1 VTFTTLRRYIMIT
14 FLGLREPL
22 RLLVSFKNENEIKK
36 NYIVEVSQIK
46 RTVFLV
52 ICFKQKK

>member
-1 VTFTTLRRYIMIT
+1 MIT